1 MGIST
6 SGIIRAEGQAASSIL
21 TGDKFVIQ
29 RLGTTVTNAY
39 YQPLEATVD
48 ELATF
53 VGGGTLRIRALGTA
67 TFNGSGSIAV
77 TMASITAAALVF
89 ATEHGTGAAAVS
101 ATVTASTG
109 FTLTSSN
116 SSDAS
121 VVNYIVYDV

>member
-1 MGIST
+1 MGMASM
-6 SGIIRAEGQAASSIL
+6 GLARAEAENAIAVQS
-21 TGDKFVIQ
+21 GDKILIQ
-29 RLGTTVTNAY
+29 RLGSTPTNAY
-39 YQPLEATVD
+39 YQPLEITSD